1 MARAPLP
8 PQLYLETERC
18 ALCGQSFPVAR
29 VRMSQLEV
37 VRRDTD
43 LYVEYRGFN
52 PYYYS
57 VVVCPH
63 CGYAAL
69 DSQFHEL
76 TEREREALK
85 RLLGGRRPS
94 LDFGGERSLDA
105 ALAAY
110 KLAIFQAERREARPS
125 AVAALCLRMAWLL
138 RAAGDG
144 REREFLEAALAHY
157 LKAYDAEPFPVGRMS
172 LATAEYLIGELHLRL
187 GRPREA
193 AAWFNRVVSERPEG
207 ERNIVNMAREGWE
220 RAREAMRSGDRGGGA
235 A

>member
-1 MARAPLP
+1 MASAPLP

-18 ALCGQSFPVAR
+18 ELCGQSFPVAR

-52 PYYYS
+52 PYHYA
-57 VVVCPH
+57 VAVCPH

-69 DSQFHEL
+69 DSHFHEL
-76 TEREREALK
+76 TERERQALK

-94 LDFGGERSLDA
+94 LNFGGERSPET

-125 AVAALCLRMAWLL
+125 LVAALCLRTAWLL

-144 REREFLEAALAHY
+144 REREFLEAALNHY
-157 LKAYDAEPFPVGRMS
+157 LKAHDEEPFPVGRMS

-193 AAWFNRVVSERPEG
+193 AVWFNRVVSERPEG
-207 ERNIVNMAREGWE
+207 ERNIVNMAKEGWR
-220 RAREAMRSGDRGGGA
+220 RAREAMGSEGGGGGA

>member
-1 MARAPLP
+1 MATAPLP

-18 ALCGQSFPVAR
+18 ELCGQSFPATR
-29 VRMSQLEV
+29 VRMSHLEA

-76 TEREREALK
+76 TDGERQALK

-94 LDFGGERSLDA
+94 LDFGGERTWET

-110 KLAIFQAERREARPS
+110 KLAIFQAERRGARAS
-125 AVAALCLRMAWLL
+125 AVAGLWLRAAWLL

-144 REREFLEAALAHY
+144 REREFLAAALAHY
-157 LKAYDAEPFPVGRMS
+157 LKAHDTEPFPAGRMS

-187 GRPREA
+187 GQPREA
-193 AAWFNRVVSERPEG
+193 AAWFNRLVSERPEG
-207 ERNIVNMAREGWE
+207 ERNIVNMAREGWQ
-220 RAREAMRSGDRGGGA
+220 RAREAMRAGDGGGGA